1 MNESLLLFLFF
12 LLLINLKNIKG
23 EKFMTLLSRNI
34 EKIEIDSID

>member
-12 LLLINLKNIKG
+12 LLLINLKNRKG

-34 EKIEIDSID
+34 EKKER